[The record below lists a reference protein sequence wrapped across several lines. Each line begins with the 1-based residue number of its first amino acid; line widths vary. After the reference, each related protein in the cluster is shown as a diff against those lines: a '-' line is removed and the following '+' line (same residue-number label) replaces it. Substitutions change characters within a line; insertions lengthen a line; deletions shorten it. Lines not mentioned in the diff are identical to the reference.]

1 MKLKHI
7 TRVTKHKH
15 KYDAW
20 LVRVRK
26 NGKLYSSY
34 FADSHFGTTAA
45 ALKAAL
51 AFRDATY
58 HHLGIQAEPGHTPA
72 STAARADSLVHAALS
87 LPRAERASILAALAA
102 SLSSAE

>member
-1 MKLKHI
+1 MKFKHI
-7 TRVTKHKH
+7 TRVTKDKH

-34 FADSHFGTTAA
+34 FSDSHFGTTAA

-51 AFRDATY
+51 AFRDAVY
-58 HHLGIQAEPGHTPA
+58 HQCGIQAEPGHTPA
-72 STAARADSLVHAALS
+72 STAARADSIVHAALS
-87 LPRAERASILAALAA
+87 LPIAERASILAALAA